1 MEAPDTQRDPI
12 DSKESPTTKW
22 SASTAAFV
30 AQKDQR
36 ISELEEELA
45 KAKHQLAA
53 MTPTPVVP
61 RPATPM
67 KTVPMR
73 ALSPQPMPAF
83 PPPPAQ
89 PPPPLAPR
97 GQGATLFMPA
107 TDAPLASPYPSAS
120 TTASSAPTAPPA
132 APYPTAPPVAPY
144 PSAPPAIAVHS
155 TSPPAEL
162 ADHDEGGGRTM
173 MLTPEQAL
181 LGGASLG
188 GASLGGASL
197 DPVAPVGPAPA
208 SQAPPGLGT
217 ASPFANPAHEP
228 TAKTFE
234 QGELVLAPPKKSKAG
249 WLVVPAILACALAG
263 GAYAYRMGLGPFAEL
278 RKTATSSDDTSS
290 TKANGHGAG
299 TSTSEATPT
308 ATSKSAPTAN
318 GGTSATAGAS
328 TTSAA
333 SAGTTAPPGST
344 ADDPAEL
351 AALLSF
357 QGYLT
362 VASAKDAEV
371 VVQGQSA
378 GRTNTRLLVRCGP
391 RNVRLRGSD
400 QAWLSDGE
408 HVQIECMKHTHVAI
422 ESK

>member
-1 MEAPDTQRDPI
+1 
-12 DSKESPTTKW
+12 
-22 SASTAAFV
+22 
-30 AQKDQR
+30 DQR

-45 KAKHQLAA
+45 KAKQQLAA

-83 PPPPAQ
+83 PAPPA
-89 PPPPLAPR
+89 PRAPPLAPR

-120 TTASSAPTAPPA
+120 AAPSTAPTAPPA
-132 APYPTAPPVAPY
+132 APY

-155 TSPPAEL
+155 TSPPPEL

-217 ASPFANPAHEP
+217 PSPFANPAHEP

-249 WLVVPAILACALAG
+249 WLVVPAVLACALAG

-278 RKTATSSDDTSS
+278 RGTTTSSDDARS
-290 TKANGHGAG
+290 TKANPRGAG
-299 TSTSEATPT
+299 ASTSEASPA
-308 ATSKSAPTAN
+308 ATSKSTAAAN

-328 TTSAA
+328 ATSAA
-333 SAGTTAPPGST
+333 SAGST
-344 ADDPAEL
+344 AAPAPAPDDPAEL

-362 VASAKDAEV
+362 VESTQDAEV

-391 RNVRLRGSD
+391 RNVRLRGPD
-400 QAWLSDGE
+400 QAWLSEGE
-408 HVQIECMKHTHVAI
+408 HVQIECMKHTHVTIAA
-422 ESK
+422 K